1 MFLTAA
7 FAQTATPAADP
18 FGGTGL
24 LIPMVGVL
32 LIFYFMLLRPQ
43 QQREKE
49 RREQMSKVRRGDT
62 VVLGN
67 GFVGRVVRVPDNSDE
82 IEVELAD
89 NLKVRVVKGSLS
101 DVRSKNE
108 PVKDTPAKT

>member
-7 FAQTATPAADP
+7 FAQTASPASDP

-49 RREQMSKVRRGDT
+49 RRELMSKVRRGDT
-62 VVLGN
+62 VVLNN
-67 GFVGRVVRVPDNSDE
+67 GMVGKVARVSDSSDE
-82 IEVELAD
+82 VEVELSD
-89 NLKVRVVKGSLS
+89 TFKVRVIKSALM
-101 DVRSKNE
+101 DVRGKNE
-108 PVKDTPAKT
+108 PVKDPSAKA